1 MFIIK
6 DNKVYF
12 QKGDKCVGVEI
23 YSDKVLEV
31 DGTEKKILDF
41 DCLYTLN
48 EIRAKFHIDES
59 NPLLFKEK
67 KEEVAET
74 KAETKTTTK
83 KASSKK

>member
-1 MFIIK
+1 MFIID

-31 DGTEKKILDF
+31 KGTEKKILDF

-48 EIRAKFHIDES
+48 EIKAKFHIDES
-59 NPLLFKEK
+59 NPLLFTEK
-67 KEEVAET
+67 KEEV
-74 KAETKTTTK
+74 AETKTTTK